1 MNIIK
6 ELKTKY
12 FAVIQLNKRKEKRK
26 EKEKEKKEQNKYI
39 LFNDALNTF
48 L

>member
-26 EKEKEKKEQNKYI
+26 EKEKKEQNKNI